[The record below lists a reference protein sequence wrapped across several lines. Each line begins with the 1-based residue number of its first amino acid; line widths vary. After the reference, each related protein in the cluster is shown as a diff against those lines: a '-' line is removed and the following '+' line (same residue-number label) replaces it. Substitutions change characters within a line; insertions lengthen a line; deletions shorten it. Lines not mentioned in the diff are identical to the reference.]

1 MLDILIAIGINV
13 AGTVIGGLI
22 VGYIRDKFFNRQ

>member
-1 MLDILIAIGINV
+1 MVDVLIQIGINA

-22 VGYIRDKFFNRQ
+22 VSYIVKRWF